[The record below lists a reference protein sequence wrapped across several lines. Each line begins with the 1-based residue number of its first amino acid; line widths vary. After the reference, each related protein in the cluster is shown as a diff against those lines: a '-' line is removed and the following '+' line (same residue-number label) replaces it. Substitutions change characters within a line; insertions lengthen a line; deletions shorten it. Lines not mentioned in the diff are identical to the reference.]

1 MPMRKHAR
9 SCELNVELHRT
20 IADGADNK
28 VYKIFMECFIELMHG
43 NLWYWGKEHSEDHH
57 KWRAKN
63 WSEHEELV
71 DAICRH
77 DPEAA
82 ERIMYEHMST
92 VVTEMQEVFN

>member
-1 MPMRKHAR
+1 
-9 SCELNVELHRT
+9 
-20 IADGADNK
+20 
-28 VYKIFMECFIELMHG
+28 MECFIELMHG

-63 WSEHEELV
+63 WAEHEELV

-92 VVTEMQEVFN
+92 VVTEMQEVFNREAEHL